1 MILAIILGIISGI
14 ISGFIVYFM
23 INLREKRKLKITS
36 IYLLDESRGLTAGI
50 LTSVRVKLKIPFRP
64 SSSYN
69 PGVYREYI
77 DFSKNIIVEKF
88 INLEYKIL
96 FKQVNS
102 KEWLNFINF
111 LHATRNSIETNLSIS
126 LNHLDPS
133 VSEKLLNLRE
143 EIDSVIIYYSTFP
156 DVIGVPL
163 DQQSPSTKFT
173 KEESSNRI
181 HQQFFNNIKSLTF
194 CAIESLE
201 LLIKSR

>member
-14 ISGFIVYFM
+14 LSGFIVYFM
-23 INLREKRKLKITS
+23 INLREKRKWKITS
-36 IYLLDESRGLTAGI
+36 TYLLDESRRLTAGI
-50 LTSVRVKLKIPFRP
+50 LTSVRVKLKIPFHP
-64 SSSYN
+64 SSNYN
-69 PGVYREYI
+69 PGVYQEYI

-88 INLEYKIL
+88 INLEYKIF
-96 FKQVNS
+96 FKQVKS

-111 LHATRNSIETNLSIS
+111 LQAVRNSIETNLSIS
-126 LNHLDPS
+126 LNLLDPS
-133 VSEKLLNLRE
+133 VSEKLLNLRK

-181 HQQFFNNIKSLTF
+181 HQQFFDNIKSLTF

-201 LLIKSR
+201 LLIKPR